1 MNKVIV
7 RREKIDDSFLPASLH
22 PVIKQ
27 IYATRGV
34 QSESELLLKAQQL
47 ISVEQLAGIEDACN
61 ILFQAMVANQ
71 AIVIVGDFDADGAT
85 STALMMSALAMFGY
99 TNHQFLVPNRFE
111 YGYGLTPEIVSIA
124 HQQGAQLLI
133 TVDSGISCIAGVE
146 KAKSLGLKVIV
157 TDHHLQGKSL
167 PPADAIIN
175 PNQHQCSFP
184 SKALAG
190 VGVAFY
196 FMLAMRKYLREQNW
210 FYSNE
215 TPQAK
220 QSHAKTPQAKDS
232 PVNHFQTKALDNL
245 IDSTEPA
252 PLRAKIAEPN
262 IAQLLD
268 LVALGTVADVVSL
281 DANNRILVEQGLKRI
296 RAGHTRPGIQA
307 LIEIAGKNQQR
318 LMASDFGFAL
328 GPRINA
334 AGRLDDMAYG
344 INCLLA
350 PDLMSA
356 RVMAA
361 ELDSL
366 NKSRREIE
374 QGMQHEA
381 ETIMKQL
388 KFTEENL
395 PFAISLF
402 HEQWHQGVIGIV
414 AGRLKEKFH
423 RPSIVFAQS
432 DNGIELK
439 GSARSIPGLHIR
451 DLLEHIDSQHEGLI
465 VKFGGH
471 AMAAGLTIAKENFA
485 LFQQHFNDYAKKW
498 LDHDL
503 LEGKIYSD
511 GPLSLTEMTLDF
523 AEKIRQA
530 GPWGQNF
537 LEPVFDDQFTL
548 IQQRIVGEKHL
559 KLVVEK
565 QGQVFD
571 AIAFNI
577 DVKQWPNH
585 NAKQVHLC
593 FRLDI
598 NEFRGKQ
605 SLQFMVENLTLS
617 S

>member
-7 RREKIDDSFLPASLH
+7 RREIVDDSYLPLSLH

-27 IYATRGV
+27 IYAARGV
-34 QSESELLLKAQQL
+34 KSEAELKLNAQQL
-47 ISVEQLAGIEDACN
+47 ISVEKLSGINNGCE
-61 ILFQAMVANQ
+61 ILYQSLKLSQ
-71 AIVIVGDFDADGAT
+71 RIVIVGDFDADGAT
-85 STALMMSALAMFGY
+85 STALMMCALSMFGSN
-99 TNHQFLVPNRFE
+99 NHQFLVPNRFE
-111 YGYGLTPEIVSIA
+111 YGYGLTPEIVNIA
-124 HQQGAQLLI
+124 HQNGAELLI
-133 TVDSGISCIAGVE
+133 TVDSGISCLAGVT
-146 KAKSLGLKVIV
+146 KAKELGLNVIV
-157 TDHHLQGKSL
+157 TDHHLQGKEL

-175 PNQHQCSFP
+175 PNQHQCDFP

-196 FMLAMRKYLREQNW
+196 FMLAMRKYLREQHW
-210 FYSNE
+210 FQEKNI
-215 TPQAK
+215 
-220 QSHAKTPQAKDS
+220 
-232 PVNHFQTKALDNL
+232 V
-245 IDSTEPA
+245 
-252 PLRAKIAEPN
+252 EPN

-307 LIEIAGKNQQR
+307 LIEVAGKNQQR

-350 PDLMSA
+350 DDLMSA

-366 NKSRREIE
+366 NKARREIE

-388 KFTEENL
+388 NFTDENL

-402 HEQWHQGVIGIV
+402 HHEWHQGVIGIV

-423 RPSIVFAQS
+423 RPSIVFALS
-432 DNGIELK
+432 EDELELK

-451 DLLEHIDSQHEGLI
+451 DLLEHIDSQSPGI
-465 VKFGGH
+465 IKKFGGH
-471 AMAAGLTIAKENFA
+471 AMAAGLSIAINDFEKFQH
-485 LFQQHFNDYAKKW
+485 LFQEYAKQW
-498 LDHDL
+498 LDQDL
-503 LEGKIYSD
+503 LEGKLFSD
-511 GPLSLTEMTLDF
+511 GQLALSEMNLVF
-523 AEKIRQA
+523 AEQIRNA

-537 LEPVFDDQFTL
+537 LEPLFDDDFTL
-548 IQQRIVGEKHL
+548 VQQRIVGEKHL
-559 KLVVEK
+559 KIVVEK
-565 QGQVFD
+565 EGQLFD
-571 AIAFNI
+571 GIAFNI
-577 DVKQWPNH
+577 DVKQWPNSQ
-585 NAKQVHLC
+585 ASKVHLC
-593 FRLDI
+593 FKLDI

-605 SLQFMVENLTLS
+605 SLQLMVENLALKV
-617 S
+617 

>member
-1 MNKVIV
+1 MSKTIV
-7 RREKIDDSFLPASLH
+7 RREFVDDSHLPSSLH

-27 IYATRGV
+27 LYAARGIK
-34 QSESELLLKAQQL
+34 SADELILNASQL
-47 ISVEQLAGIEDACN
+47 ISVEQLSGINEGCK
-61 ILFQAMVANQ
+61 ILFHALQTEQ
-71 AIVIVGDFDADGAT
+71 SIIVVGDFDADGAT
-85 STALMMSALAMFGY
+85 STALMMQALSMFGS

-111 YGYGLTPEIVSIA
+111 YGYGLTPEIVNIA
-124 HQQGAQLLI
+124 HQMGAELLI
-133 TVDSGISCIAGVE
+133 TVDSGISCLAGV
-146 KAKSLGLKVIV
+146 KQAKSLGLNVIV
-157 TDHHLQGKSL
+157 TDHHLQGKAL

-175 PNQHQCSFP
+175 PNQHCCDFP

-196 FMLAMRKYLREQNW
+196 FMLAMRKYLREQHW
-210 FYSNE
+210 FTE
-215 TPQAK
+215 
-220 QSHAKTPQAKDS
+220 
-232 PVNHFQTKALDNL
+232 KA
-245 IDSTEPA
+245 IS
-252 PLRAKIAEPN
+252 EPN

-307 LIEIAGKNQQR
+307 LIEVAGKNQQK
-318 LMASDFGFAL
+318 LIASDFGFAL

-350 PDLMSA
+350 DDLMSA

-361 ELDSL
+361 ELDCL
-366 NKSRREIE
+366 NKARREIE

-388 KFTEENL
+388 NFTDDNL
-395 PFAISLF
+395 PFAIALF
-402 HEQWHQGVIGIV
+402 HPDWHQGVIGIV

-423 RPSIVFAQS
+423 RPSVVFAQS
-432 DNGIELK
+432 EDGLELK

-451 DLLEHIDSQHEGLI
+451 DLLEHIDSQHSGLI

-471 AMAAGLTIAKENFA
+471 AMAAGLSINKKDFEK
-485 LFQQHFNDYAKKW
+485 FQEKFQYYAQQW
-498 LDHDL
+498 LDQDA
-503 LEGKIYSD
+503 LEGKLLSD
-511 GPLSLTEMTLDF
+511 GKLALTEMTLNF
-523 AEKIRQA
+523 ADTIRLA

-537 LEPVFDDQFTL
+537 LEPVFDDEFTL
-548 IQQRIVGEKHL
+548 VQQRIVGEKHL
-559 KLVVEK
+559 KIVVEK

-577 DVKQWPNH
+577 DIKQWPNSQVD
-585 NAKQVHLC
+585 KVHLAY
-593 FRLDI
+593 RLDI

-605 SLQFMVENLTLS
+605 TLQLMVENITRVS
-617 S
+617 R